1 MNAARPALPDLYA
14 LPRNDRELEAAVERA
29 KKMVTKRAAL
39 ASASTLIP
47 LPGIDIA
54 ADVALLLKLIPEIN
68 REFGLTPDQIAKLQ
82 PTKQLMVYKAIV
94 MIGGAMVG
102 KLVTKELIMQ
112 ALKTVGLRITVKQA
126 TKYVPLAGQALS
138 AALGFAALKYIG
150 NAHIKDCTK
159 VVKLVQG
166 E

>member
-1 MNAARPALPDLYA
+1 MSAVRPALPDLYA
-14 LPRNDRELEAAVERA
+14 LPRNDRELEAAAERA

-54 ADVALLLKLIPEIN
+54 ADIALLLKLIPEIN

-94 MIGGAMVG
+94 LIGGAMVG

-112 ALKTVGLRITVKQA
+112 ALKTVGLRITIKQA

-159 VVKLVQG
+159 VVKLVQA